1 VTSNNENEALPY
13 EEVARRA
20 YEIYQ
25 DRGSEPGL
33 DLDDW
38 FQAEQDLRMIRLRI
52 ADETTEQPENTMSRA
67 AGENS

>member
-1 VTSNNENEALPY
+1 VTSNNENEALPH
-13 EEVARRA
+13 EEIACRA

-25 DRGSEPGL
+25 ERGSEPGR

-38 FQAEQDLRMIRLRI
+38 LRAERELRTRLAI
-52 ADETTEQPENTMSRA
+52 ADETTERTENTISQL

>member
-38 FQAEQDLRMIRLRI
+38 FQAEQDLRMTRLRI
-52 ADETTEQPENTMSRA
+52 ADETPEQPENTMSRA